1 MPKLLNVL
9 LVGRSKASLQNL
21 CKQFAARDDCVV
33 HVRVI
38 NNGHIDPLHQLKTDP
53 DIVFVRLSEQH
64 WRQELDAL
72 EQRSSSG
79 GPEIVIVGE
88 PDNGTAMRLAMR
100 AGARDYL
107 SDPADDA
114 DLDET
119 MKRISRD
126 LHGSR
131 TEQAVISAFINT
143 GGGAGGSFLACNVAH
158 IMAAVSNL
166 RVTLIDLDLT
176 FGNLVQYF
184 DLETRRDLREA
195 LEEVDHLDSVAL
207 DAYTVKHQSGL
218 RILSA
223 LEGQAQLF
231 ADAPSDGFYSLLDLL
246 SAQCDQIILDLP
258 RQIDALSAVAL
269 ERAEHIILVVQQSLS
284 HIRSASRLLNILR
297 MELGVPE
304 ERVIVVVNRF
314 QKSAAVTLVDIE
326 QTLKRKK
333 LIAIPNDYQNVI
345 ESINAGIP
353 MYEHAKSSGI
363 TAALMSLETAL
374 GGYSQD
380 VTKGRFAR
388 TVANILG
395 T

>member
-1 MPKLLNVL
+1 MPKLLSVL

-21 CKQFAARDDCVV
+21 CKQFAARNDCVV

-88 PDNGTAMRLAMR
+88 PDNPAAIRLAMR

-114 DLDET
+114 ELDET

-126 LHGSR
+126 LNASQ
-131 TEQAVISAFINT
+131 TEHAVISAFINA

-166 RVTLIDLDLT
+166 RVTLIDLDLA
-176 FGNLVQYF
+176 FGNLGQYF
-184 DLETRRDLREA
+184 DLETQRDLREA

-231 ADAPSDGFYSLLDLL
+231 ADVPSDGFYSLLDLL

-314 QKSAAVTLVDIE
+314 QKSAAVTQVDIE
-326 QTLKRKK
+326 QTLKHKK
-333 LIAIPNDYQNVI
+333 LIAIPNDYKNVI
-345 ESINAGIP
+345 DSINAGIP
-353 MYEHAKSSGI
+353 MYEHAKGSGI